1 MKPFESF
8 LATHLNDYLAYREG
22 LGYASQPCTDH
33 LLRFD
38 RYLHQSGADLASLQP
53 SFFLH
58 MRTNLNLQATSVN
71 DVLCV
76 TRGFFRFLVR
86 RGIFENNPLLDI
98 PPLKEEIVVPFIFSL
113 DQTDQLLKTICKKM
127 QRTKPSFL
135 KELTLYIAILLMAQ
149 CGLRISE
156 PLHLLK
162 HHYRKEEG
170 TIYIEKTK
178 FSKDRLIPIPKT
190 VIQEL
195 DNYLS
200 VRAHLCPQDQN
211 PYLLAGRGLSP
222 LPDQKVR
229 SFFHHAVRAM
239 GITQPRKKLGNILF
253 IPPTPH
259 CLRHSFAVNTLKTIK
274 RKGTLPSA
282 CSPCAG
288 HLPGPCHLLQH
299 LRLPQGRRCLQPQQ
313 ALRFFPLAE
322 RQAMKLS
329 PAIHV
334 LRSLPPSHQGGQ

>member
-1 MKPFESF
+1 MKSFESF
-8 LATHLNDYLAYREG
+8 LAPHLNDYLKYREG
-22 LGYASQPCTDH
+22 LGYAPQPCTDH

-38 RYLHQSGADLASLQP
+38 RYLHQSGADLSALQP

-58 MRTNLNLQATSVN
+58 MRTQLTLQATSVN
-71 DVLCV
+71 HVLSV

-86 RGIFENNPLLDI
+86 RGIFEKNPLLDI
-98 PPLKEEIVVPFIFSL
+98 PPLKEEIVVPFIFSPE
-113 DQTDQLLKTICKKM
+113 QTDQLLKAICKKM
-127 QRTKPSFL
+127 QRTKASFL
-135 KELTLYIAILLMAQ
+135 KELALYIAILLMAQ

-200 VRAHLCPQDQN
+200 VRASLCPQDHN

-222 LPDQKVR
+222 LSDQKVR
-229 SFFHHAVRAM
+229 VVFHHAVRAI
-239 GITQPRKKLGNILF
+239 GIQQPRKKLGNILF
-253 IPPTPH
+253 TPPTPH
-259 CLRHSFAVNTLKTIK
+259 CLRHSFAVNTLKAIK
-274 RKGTLPSA
+274 ERGASPQHALPVLATYLGHATYFNTSVYLKVADASSRNQLYDFSVWQKG
-282 CSPCAG
+282 
-288 HLPGPCHLLQH
+288 
-299 LRLPQGRRCLQPQQ
+299 R
-313 ALRFFPLAE
+313 
-322 RQAMKLS
+322 
-329 PAIHV
+329 I
-334 LRSLPPSHQGGQ
+334 